1 VARQCGVTDEGLT
14 GEKYYYCHGKG
25 LRIPKKG
32 GKSAFFQL
40 SKKTLKKLKKGV
52 DICFCFCYYNRAP
65 NESAQTKPF
74 RNHCLDNALGTVRT
88 LKIKQ

>member
-32 GKSAFFQL
+32 RKIRLFSTF
-40 SKKTLKKLKKGV
+40 KKNFK
-52 DICFCFCYYNRAP
+52 
-65 NESAQTKPF
+65 
-74 RNHCLDNALGTVRT
+74 
-88 LKIKQ
+88 KIKKRG